1 MGWTLSRSGALL
13 ALGIGVAAGLP
24 ASSPKA
30 AGWEP
35 SQPVRLVVPGSV
47 GGGADEMAR
56 VIQGIVSRHKL
67 MGQPIE
73 VVLRPGRGGAEGFAE
88 VQAARGNPHV
98 MVMGLTNLFTTPLA
112 AGTPGWREMTPVS
125 MLALDQFVLWVN
137 AASPHR
143 TVAQF
148 IEAAK
153 AGGAQVGGTGSK
165 QEDELIASAM
175 AKATGGRFTYT
186 PLRGGA
192 EVAQALVERQVDA
205 TVNNPSEAVADWMA
219 GKLRPLCV
227 FHGARLEATAK
238 VTDTQ
243 AWSDIPTCKEAG
255 LNVEYSMLRG
265 IFLPA
270 GVSAEQRAFYEELF
284 KRVRGTP
291 TWRETLENG
300 VFNPM
305 SLSGDAFS
313 QWLATEEGRHRDWMR
328 AAGFLPQR

>member
-1 MGWTLSRSGALL
+1 
-13 ALGIGVAAGLP
+13 
-24 ASSPKA
+24 
-30 AGWEP
+30 
-35 SQPVRLVVPGSV
+35 
-47 GGGADEMAR
+47 MAR

-73 VVLRPGRGGAEGFAE
+73 VVLRPGKGGAESFSE

-98 MVMGLTNLFTTPLA
+98 LVMGLTNLFTTPLSN
-112 AGTPGWREMTPVS
+112 GTPGWREMTPIS

-148 IEAAK
+148 VDAAK
-153 AGGAQVGGTGSK
+153 AGGVQVGGSHSK
-165 QEDELIASAM
+165 QEDELIVSAM
-175 AKATGGRFTYT
+175 ARATGARFAYT

-205 TVNNPSEAVADWMA
+205 TVNNPSEAVAEWMT

-227 FHGARLEATAK
+227 FHGARLEPTAK

-255 LNVEYSMLRG
+255 LDVEYSMLRG
-265 IFLPA
+265 VLMPA
-270 GVSAEQRAFYEELF
+270 GVTPEQRAFYEALF
-284 KRVRGTP
+284 KRVGQTP
-291 TWRETLENG
+291 AWRETLENG
-300 VFNPM
+300 VLNPTT
-305 SLSGDAFS
+305 LSGEAFS

-328 AAGFLPQR
+328 ASGFLPQR

>member
-1 MGWTLSRSGALL
+1 MSHTVSRSPALL
-13 ALGIGVAAGLP
+13 ALGLAAVTGIP
-24 ASSPKA
+24 ISSPQA

-35 SQPVRLVVPGSV
+35 SQPVRLVVPGSI

-56 VIQGIVSRHKL
+56 VIQGIVARHKL

-73 VVLRPGRGGAEGFAE
+73 VVNKPAGGGAESFTE

-98 MVMGLTNLFTTPLA
+98 MVLGLTNLFTTPLA
-112 AGTPGWREMTPVS
+112 TNTPGWREMTPVS

-137 AASPHR
+137 AASPHK

-148 IEAAK
+148 VAAAK
-153 AGGAQVGGTGSK
+153 SGEVRVGGTGSK
-165 QEDELIASAM
+165 QEDELVTSAM
-175 AKATGGRFTYT
+175 ARAAGGRFSYV

-205 TVNNPSEAVADWMA
+205 TVNNPSEAVADWMS

-227 FHGARLEATAK
+227 FHSARLEATAK
-238 VTDTQ
+238 ITDTQ

-265 IFLPA
+265 ILLPA
-270 GVSAEQRAFYEELF
+270 GVTAEQRAFYEELF
-284 KRVRGTP
+284 KRVRTTP
-291 TWRETLENG
+291 VWKETLENG
-300 VFNPM
+300 MFNPTA
-305 SLSGDAFS
+305 LSGDAFS
-313 QWLATEEGRHRDWMR
+313 QWLTTEEARHRDWMR
-328 AAGFLPQR
+328 AAGFLPQQ